1 MRNIQQ
7 LIYDLL
13 LSANYHLCLNVMLKI
28 IIDMPVLVL
37 QYCKNELI
45 QSNVLSINGK
55 NRKKC

>member
-13 LSANYHLCLNVMLKI
+13 LSTNYHLCLYVMLKI
-28 IIDMPVLVL
+28 IIDMPVLAL